1 MWLSKR
7 KHDNEDFTLSLPT
20 IPKGVDEISR
30 KRFESFTN
38 WKEKKDQFQI
48 LCYLLSSARLK

>member
-38 WKEKKDQFQI
+38 WKEKKGSVSNT
-48 LCYLLSSARLK
+48 LLSFIIC